1 MNVLLAAGPESTTLF
16 TITVQGC
23 GGFPGRFVGQHR
35 MTVPLNRLQ
44 ATHRRLLLAGGT
56 ILSVTRCQ
64 PMGDPP
70 PRPHPGP
77 APDNGESPSPAPFPL
92 VSVPPA
98 EETELPRQVEHVPT
112 PAAHQDQPIGTGASL
127 GEDAM
132 LLLLSVFGVL
142 TLLTLQVAQ
151 SLAQQWA
158 QQWGRTHAQAQPR
171 SDPAAAGA
179 WKRESANLRLGQL
192 LRRARTS

>member
-1 MNVLLAAGPESTTLF
+1 MNALLAAGPESTTLF

-23 GGFPGRFVGQHR
+23 GGFPGRLVGQR
-35 MTVPLNRLQ
+35 SMTVPLNRLQ
-44 ATHRRLLLAGGT
+44 ATHRRLLLAGDT

-70 PRPHPGP
+70 PRPRSAP
-77 APDNGESPSPAPFPL
+77 APDNNQSPSSAPFPL

-98 EETELPRQVEHVPT
+98 EEMELPQQVEHVPT
-112 PAAHQDQPIGTGASL
+112 PATHQDQAIGTGASL

-132 LLLLSVFGVL
+132 LLLLSVFGL
-142 TLLTLQVAQ
+142 LALLTLQVAQ
-151 SLAQQWA
+151 FLAQQWA
-158 QQWGRTHAQAQPR
+158 QQWGRTHAQTQPR

-179 WKRESANLRLGQL
+179 GKRELANFRLGQL